1 METIQVTGIPYESSG
16 PYDLE
21 LTDPELFFDWEATT
35 LDIRAQISK
44 RLLIITPHVGMGVT
58 IASTSVAT
66 GFRATPQVVGGS
78 APSVAELAQANGL
91 TLDQDGFSVRGQT
104 TDMVRRRLFG
114 GISLNLLILKLD
126 GSVMLDLD
134 TDAVGA
140 TIGARIQL

>member
-1 METIQVTGIPYESSG
+1 M
-16 PYDLE
+16 
-21 LTDPELFFDWEATT
+21 
-35 LDIRAQISK
+35 
-44 RLLIITPHVGMGVT
+44 
-58 IASTSVAT
+58 
-66 GFRATPQVVGGS
+66 GGS

-91 TLDQDGFSVRGQT
+91 TLDQDGFSVRVQT